1 MMTMVPSELTFL
13 EVKKEFIFADAV
25 EFEESMLS
33 EAPKGFDAVDMVLAA
48 GKFIFVVMDTM
59 MAKTARHQAIVSFP
73 AVGVNVAL
81 GEHVSSE
88 DRYQFLLGAV
98 LDDAYEHLISSFV
111 KAQDRNLAARSTSS
125 FSSHSPSSEVAFIHL
140 NVTDKRFHFQ

>member
-33 EAPKGFDAVDMVLAA
+33 EAPKGFDAVDKVLAA
-48 GKFIFVVMDTM
+48 GKFVFVVMDTM

-81 GEHVSSE
+81 GEHISSE
-88 DRYQFLLGAV
+88 DRHQFLPGAV
-98 LDDAYEHLISSFV
+98 GNDTHEHLISSFV
-111 KAQDRNLAARSTSS
+111 KAQDRNLASRSTAS
-125 FSSHSPSSEVAFIHL
+125 FSSHPPGSEVAFIHL
-140 NVTDKRFHFQ
+140 DVPSKRFHFQ